1 MSEKDISGSWANK
14 IWAKKVFVY
23 TEFQCNPCWCDL
35 KEGQCPH
42 RTLNIQ
48 SALRYQT
55 RRPVYFRSISGVW
68 RNSLTMTKTNFKSR
82 LIMEIKKMTAKQENK
97 SKTSLRSSWKC
108 FAWEILWPGFQKR
121 NHWMS
126 QKSHMRS
133 NEVKIWPSNRGLVKP
148 VPLTRI
154 NIWVKWM
161 LLCIHQRYFLN
172 KIFEFLQFSISEIRQ
187 LKWNWY
193 LTNENRCIF
202 EKWKVFALIT
212 MNISGFVWDCIH
224 FVPRL

>member
-1 MSEKDISGSWANK
+1 MTLCPKNISGSWANK

-23 TEFQCNPCWCDL
+23 TEFQCNPCWGDL

-48 SALRYQT
+48 SALMFHT
-55 RRPVYFRSISGVW
+55 RRPESIPGVR
-68 RNSLTMTKTNFKSR
+68 RNSLTMTKINFKSR
-82 LIMEIKKMTAKQENK
+82 LTIEIKKMTAKQENK

-108 FAWEILWPGFQKR
+108 FAWEILWPGFQKQ
-121 NHWMS
+121 NPLMC

-133 NEVKIWPSNRGLVKP
+133 NEVKIWPSNKGLVKP

-161 LLCIHQRYFLN
+161 LLFIH
-172 KIFEFLQFSISEIRQ
+172 
-187 LKWNWY
+187 
-193 LTNENRCIF
+193 
-202 EKWKVFALIT
+202 
-212 MNISGFVWDCIH
+212 
-224 FVPRL
+224 